1 MERAE
6 PEESLTEQRNIIMA
20 NVAVMGYGTVG
31 SGVVEVLQKNAD
43 EITRKSG
50 VRINVKYILDIREF
64 PGDPNEDLIV
74 HDFSVIENDP
84 EVCAVAEVMGG
95 LHPAYEFSKRALE
108 AGKCVCT
115 SNKEL
120 VAEFGTELSR
130 IAAQHGVSYLYEASC
145 GGGIPIIRPL
155 RNALTADVITG
166 LSGIF
171 NGTTNYILTRMEKEG
186 LDYADVLKEAQAMG
200 YAERNPAADV
210 EGHDTCRKL
219 AILASLAYG
228 VQISY
233 KDIRTEGITKI
244 TAADIAYASFLQ
256 YKIKLLG
263 LSRRAGDQVEAVVL
277 PAMIGAETPLYAVD
291 DVFNAI
297 LVRGNMLD
305 DVMFYGKGAG
315 KLPTGSAVASDVIE
329 AVVSGGK
336 CGILPEG
343 EPAVPADPENMIY
356 RFFVRI
362 AEKADKAEKKV
373 TEAFADAAL
382 ISLAEYPEECAFVTE
397 EMSEKAFAEKIA
409 GIEHIKDWIRILPA
423 R

>member
-1 MERAE
+1 
-6 PEESLTEQRNIIMA
+6 MA
-20 NVAVMGYGTVG
+20 SVAVLGYGTVG
-31 SGVVEVLQKNAD
+31 SGVVEVLQKNAE

-50 VRINVKYILDIREF
+50 VRIDVKYILDIREF
-64 PGDPNEDLIV
+64 PGDPNEKAIV
-74 HDFSVIENDP
+74 NDFSVIENDP
-84 EVCAVAEVMGG
+84 EICVVAEAMGG
-95 LHPAYEFSKRALE
+95 LHPAFDFTKRALE
-108 AGKCVCT
+108 AGKSVCT

-120 VAEFGTELSR
+120 VAEFGTELTR
-130 IAAQHGVSYLYEASC
+130 IAAEHGVSYLYEASC

-171 NGTTNYILTRMEKEG
+171 NGTTNFILTRMEKEG
-186 LDYADVLKEAQAMG
+186 HDYADVLAEAQAMG
-200 YAERNPAADV
+200 YAEHNPAADV
-210 EGHDTCRKL
+210 EGYDTCRKL

-244 TAADIAYASFLQ
+244 TAADIAYASRLQ

-263 LSRRAGDQVEAVVL
+263 ISRRNGGRVEAVVL
-277 PAMIGAETPLYAVD
+277 PAMIGSETPLYAVD

-336 CGILPEG
+336 CGILPAG
-343 EPAVPADPENMIY
+343 EPVKPVDPETMSY

-362 AEKADKAEKKV
+362 AEKADAAEEKISA
-373 TEAFADAAL
+373 AFGGASRV
-382 ISLAEYPEECAFVTE
+382 SLAEYPEESAFVTE
-397 EMSEKAFAEKIA
+397 VMTEKEFSEKIGAF
-409 GIEHIKDWIRILPA
+409 GDVLSCIRILPEE
-423 R
+423 

>member
-1 MERAE
+1 
-6 PEESLTEQRNIIMA
+6 MA
-20 NVAVMGYGTVG
+20 SVAVLGYGTVG

-50 VRINVKYILDIREF
+50 VRIDVKYILDIREF
-64 PGDPNEDLIV
+64 PGDPNEKAIV
-74 HDFSVIENDP
+74 HDFAVIENDP
-84 EVCAVAEVMGG
+84 EVKVVAEAMGG
-95 LHPAYEFSKRALE
+95 LHPAYDFTKKALE
-108 AGKCVCT
+108 AGKSVCT

-120 VAEFGTELSR
+120 VAEFGNELR
-130 IAAQHGVSYLYEASC
+130 EIAAAHGVSYLYEASC

-155 RNALTADVITG
+155 RNALTADVIIG

-171 NGTTNYILTRMEKEG
+171 NGTTNFILTRMEKEG
-186 LDYADVLKEAQAMG
+186 HDYADVLAEAQAMG

-228 VQISY
+228 VQLSY

-244 TAADIAYASFLQ
+244 TAADIAYASSMG

-263 LSRRAGDQVEAVVL
+263 ISRRCGDQVEAVVL
-277 PAMIGAETPLYAVD
+277 PAMIGSETPLYAVD

-329 AVVSGGK
+329 AVVSDGK
-336 CGILPEG
+336 CGIIPQG
-343 EPAVPADPENMIY
+343 EPVKPVDPETMSY

-362 AEKADKAEKKV
+362 AENAADAKAKV
-373 TEAFADAAL
+373 EAAFAGAQQVC
-382 ISLAEYPEECAFVTE
+382 LAEYPQESGFVTDV
-397 EMSEKAFAEKIA
+397 MTEKVFAEKIA
-409 GIEHIKDWIRILPA
+409 ALDGVLGCIRILPTE
-423 R
+423 

>member
-1 MERAE
+1 
-6 PEESLTEQRNIIMA
+6 MA
-20 NVAVMGYGTVG
+20 SVAVLGYGTVG

-50 VRINVKYILDIREF
+50 VRIDVKYILDIREF
-64 PGDPNEDLIV
+64 PGDPNENAIV
-74 HDFSVIENDP
+74 HDFAVIESDP
-84 EVCAVAEVMGG
+84 EVKVVAEAMGG
-95 LHPAYEFSKRALE
+95 LHPAYDFTRRALE
-108 AGKCVCT
+108 AGKSVCT

-120 VAEFGTELSR
+120 VAEFGTELTQ

-171 NGTTNYILTRMEKEG
+171 NGTTNFILTRMEKEG
-186 LDYADVLKEAQAMG
+186 HDYADVLAEAQAMG

-210 EGHDTCRKL
+210 EGYDTCRKL

-233 KDIRTEGITKI
+233 KDIRTEGITKV

-263 LSRRAGDQVEAVVL
+263 ISRRSGDRVEAVVL
-277 PAMIGAETPLYAVD
+277 PAMIGCDTPLYAVD

-336 CGILPEG
+336 CGILPQG
-343 EPAVPADPENMIY
+343 EPAVPVDPETMSY

-362 AEKADKAEKKV
+362 PENTDATQEKVSAVFE
-373 TEAFADAAL
+373 DASL
-382 ISLAEYPEECAFVTE
+382 INLEEYPQESAFVTGV
-397 EMSEKAFAEKIA
+397 MTEKEFTEKVA
-409 GIEHIKDWIRILPA
+409 GLGSVTGWIRILPA
-423 R
+423 E